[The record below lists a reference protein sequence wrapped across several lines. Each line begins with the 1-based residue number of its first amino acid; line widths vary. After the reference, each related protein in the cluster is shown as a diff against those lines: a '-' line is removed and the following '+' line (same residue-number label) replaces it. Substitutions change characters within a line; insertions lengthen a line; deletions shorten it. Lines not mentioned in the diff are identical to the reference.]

1 MKAILTSLVFVMVLI
16 TATIGN
22 DRFQARQDIL
32 GDEPSHKK
40 CFMVV
45 NDNCKCKCL
54 NMM

>member
-1 MKAILTSLVFVMVLI
+1 MKAILTSLVFVMLLI

-22 DRFQARQDIL
+22 DRFQTRQDIL
-32 GDEPSHKK
+32 GDEPIPTD
-40 CFMVV
+40 CFMVF